1 MTPDPS
7 RRVDKLAEQLA
18 EEFTVD
24 PSVPYRDTDKPPHKC
39 NDSSCQLDPP
49 STLVDPT
56 IAFIPNLLDD
66 TDRHTGFTKVTANT
80 FLGKPCAPPGEVDDL
95 EIASQDKSNDDSAN
109 PASNPEA
116 CDLPKLIL
124 MDSEYTE
131 STLNLSTKKS
141 KTRNILVLTNR
152 RVIQIGGVSQQ
163 QNMAFIALKDINS
176 ATIQPE
182 RRGFRGYVWGA
193 LSLLIAVILWT
204 NWNQPIGSVIVP
216 IIVVLMG
223 IYLVLDHVLSAKNL
237 VVSFYSGP
245 YSISGKVEESIP
257 SENLT
262 RFVNRIFELK
272 END

>member
-1 MTPDPS
+1 MTTDPS
-7 RRVDKLAEQLA
+7 RRVDKLAEQRA

-39 NDSSCQLDPP
+39 NDSSCHFDPP

-56 IAFIPNLLDD
+56 IAFIPTLLDD
-66 TDRHTGFTKVTANT
+66 TDRHTGFTKVAANT
-80 FLGKPCAPPGEVDDL
+80 FLGKRCAPSGEVDDL
-95 EIASQDKSNDDSAN
+95 EIASQDTSNDGSAN

-116 CDLPKLIL
+116 YDLPELIL

-141 KTRNILVLTNR
+141 KTRHILVLTNR
-152 RVIQIGGVSQQ
+152 RVIQIGEVSRQRS
-163 QNMAFIALKDINS
+163 MAFIALKDINS

-223 IYLVLDHVLSAKNL
+223 IYLVLDHILSAKNL

-262 RFVNRIFELK
+262 RFVNRVFELK